1 VLKTELGKF
10 GIDGPDFLIA
20 GDRNSNPANCKP
32 NLMTPPCDK
41 SKYRK
46 ADSRKNSSNGAGSE
60 ISGITSGD
68 ENAGSDC
75 GVELFAEDNRKI
87 MMTEVERN
95 TLKKAIEKNK
105 KKLDEF
111 MNKNQ
116 EEMTLLE
123 SDTFAKSVGGGKKN
137 ANMNKPPNPPTQ
149 FSKIKA
155 GSKDGPAKGAKS
167 GVDKN
172 GARSCSENKSL
183 ADDQGKRST
192 GGDRSNPR
200 IKKTRSKTPTR
211 HNPTDAGANSQKTFD
226 FLKRR
231 SNKDEYL
238 SVNSRNGSLIP
249 KKGQTLDLADKPRK
263 GTPKKASCPS
273 KSTKKSSNKK
283 KGPKSKKSAKKS
295 LQSQTDRSNG
305 IPTGTER
312 ISSRDSAKVTDV
324 YIGNIQK
331 TFGNSNMSPQDFDD
345 FDFEIVNSLRENPQ
359 SMSNTL

>member
-1 VLKTELGKF
+1 
-10 GIDGPDFLIA
+10 
-20 GDRNSNPANCKP
+20 
-32 NLMTPPCDK
+32 MTLPCDN

-68 ENAGSDC
+68 ENADSDC
-75 GVELFAEDNRKI
+75 GVELFAEESKKI

-111 MNKNQ
+111 LNKNQ

-123 SDTFAKSVGGGKKN
+123 SDTFAKSVGGVKKK
-137 ANMNKPPNPPTQ
+137 ASMNKPPNAPTQ

-155 GSKDGPAKGAKS
+155 NSKDGPVKGAKS
-167 GVDKN
+167 RVDKN
-172 GARSCSENKSL
+172 GARSCSENKSF
-183 ADDQGKRST
+183 ADDKGKRST
-192 GGDRSNPR
+192 GGNRSNPR
-200 IKKTRSKTPTR
+200 IKKTRSKTPTG
-211 HNPTDAGANSQKTFD
+211 HNSSDAGANGQKTFD
-226 FLKRR
+226 FLKR
-231 SNKDEYL
+231 SCIKDEYL

-249 KKGQTLDLADKPRK
+249 KKGQTLDLPEKPRN

-283 KGPKSKKSAKKS
+283 KGLKSKKSAKKS
-295 LQSQTDRSNG
+295 LLSQTDKSNG

-312 ISSRDSAKVTDV
+312 ISSRDSAKVTDL

-331 TFGNSNMSPQDFDD
+331 TYGNSNISPKDFDD
-345 FDFEIVNSLRENPQ
+345 FDFEIVNSFRENPQ
-359 SMSNTL
+359 SISNTL